1 MCETRVDEKFRYSP
15 FSWNLHHTEGGRSIF
30 HALVRV
36 PNLVLG
42 KLSDSM
48 AVLSKVCPLLS
59 F

>member
-1 MCETRVDEKFRYSP
+1 MRVDEKFRYSP

-30 HALVRV
+30 HALIRV

-48 AVLSKVCPLLS
+48 AVLSKACPLLS